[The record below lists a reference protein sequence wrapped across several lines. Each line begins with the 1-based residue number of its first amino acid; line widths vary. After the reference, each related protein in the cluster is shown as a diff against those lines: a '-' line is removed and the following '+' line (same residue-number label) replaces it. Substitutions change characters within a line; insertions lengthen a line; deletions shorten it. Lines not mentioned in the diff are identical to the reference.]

1 MSKKRAV
8 MLFNT
13 HSQHLEGKKNKKIGG
28 RVEKKKNG
36 RKYKQKMKEIKGGES
51 LSLSV
56 GDVVCCVISVL
67 WLKDAVYWFRVLY
80 IEYIYYI

>member
-28 RVEKKKNG
+28 RVEKKKK
-36 RKYKQKMKEIKGGES
+36 RKEI
-51 LSLSV
+51 
-56 GDVVCCVISVL
+56 
-67 WLKDAVYWFRVLY
+67 
-80 IEYIYYI
+80 